1 VRTTYLELC
10 DFSHD
15 IYRQHQ
21 DLKTMTDA
29 ELERHF
35 FAYGIAEGRTY
46 GRVANR
52 NDFVNLI
59 ERSGKI
65 LEIGPLDRPQF
76 NAQSQNYYSLDV
88 FTKEQ
93 LIDNYASDP
102 HVIKENI
109 VQPSY
114 VISNNDYSP
123 IKEKF
128 NCIFSS
134 HNIEHMPC
142 LVSFLNNL
150 SSVLE
155 DKGLIYLAIPD
166 KRYCFDHFKNETNI
180 YDVLQ
185 AYYEKNYRPRFMDVL
200 KFLTQGTHNDPIDHW
215 NGNHG
220 EIDFEAVLIQ
230 DYKRLLEQFKTG
242 VYVDA
247 HVSFFIPESFEKII
261 TTLNALKLIDLEIHK
276 IYHTLHGSFEFYVIL
291 KKEKKKE

>member
-1 VRTTYLELC
+1 
-10 DFSHD
+10 
-15 IYRQHQ
+15 
-21 DLKTMTDA
+21 MTDA
-29 ELERHF
+29 ELECHF
-35 FAYGIAEGRTY
+35 LTYGIAEGRIY

-59 ERSGKI
+59 DASGKI

-76 NAQSQNYYSLDV
+76 NVQSQNYYSLDV
-88 FTKEQ
+88 FSREQ
-93 LIDNYASDP
+93 LINNYATDP

-109 VQPSY
+109 VEPSY
-114 VISNNDYSP
+114 VIFNNDYSV
-123 IKEKF
+123 IKERF

-142 LVSFLNNL
+142 LVSSLNNL
-150 SSVLE
+150 SSVLA

-200 KFLTQGTHNDPIDHW
+200 KFLSQGTHNNPIDHW
-215 NGNHG
+215 RCNHG
-220 EIDFEAVLIQ
+220 EINSESILIQ
-230 DYKRLLEQFKTG
+230 DYERLLDQYKTG

-247 HVSFFIPESFEKII
+247 HVSFFTPESFEKII
-261 TTLNALKLIDLEIHK
+261 TTLNSLKLIDLKIHK
-276 IYHTLHGSFEFYVIL
+276 IYHTLYGSFDFYVIL
-291 KKEKKKE
+291 KKVKRMGKY